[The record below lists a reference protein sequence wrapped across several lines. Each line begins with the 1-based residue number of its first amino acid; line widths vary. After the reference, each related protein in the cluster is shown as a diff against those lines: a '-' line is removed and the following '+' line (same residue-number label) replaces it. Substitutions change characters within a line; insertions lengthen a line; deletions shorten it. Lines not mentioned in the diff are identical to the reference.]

1 MLAKNTNFL
10 KSMGEARRSIKE
22 NSISVNKI
30 KVSENTIVSNKD
42 LINNKYLLLQRG
54 RKNYYLVIVK

>member
-22 NSISVNKI
+22 NSIAVKKI
-30 KVSENTIVSNKD
+30 KVYENTIVSNKD

-54 RKNYYLVIVK
+54 QKNYYLVIVK

>member
-1 MLAKNTNFL
+1 
-10 KSMGEARRSIKE
+10 MGEARRSIKE

-30 KVSENTIVSNKD
+30 KVYENTIVSNKD

-54 RKNYYLVIVK
+54 QKNYYLVIVK

>member
-1 MLAKNTNFL
+1 
-10 KSMGEARRSIKE
+10 MGEARRSIKE

-30 KVSENTIVSNKD
+30 KISENTVISNKD